1 MTPEDVMRLV
11 EETKGGSELSSE
23 NKDKISLMFEGVE
36 EIVGLEHIISIL
48 NGEKSHGGDK
58 ILRAYIGLEPSG
70 KAHLGWIILAD
81 TIKKMLQ
88 QGVNVLVFL
97 ADWHAWV
104 NDKFGRD
111 MEKIS
116 IAGEYMTEVFRVLLG
131 FPEEGE
137 QAGQIRFMKA
147 SQLMD
152 SGKYWERVLR
162 CSKGMSLSRARR
174 TFSIMGRSEDS
185 SDDDLSAFFYPA
197 MQAADIF
204 ELDVDIA
211 FGGMDQRKA
220 HMYMREVGDRNH
232 WVKATC
238 IHTPMLSGLK
248 GRGGGRMD
256 SFDHKMSKSD
266 PNNAVL
272 LHDTPKKLEK
282 KFRKAFLEP
291 GNSDSPVYEIA
302 KYVIMPRNGQVHVN
316 PKPEFGEPSSWTDL
330 DALIEAIGD
339 GSVHP
344 FDAKMAIANGL
355 AEILEPISEHF
366 TQNSELLDA
375 VNQMTGQ

>member
-1 MTPEDVMRLV
+1 MTPEEIMDLLG
-11 EETKGGSELSSE
+11 ETKGGSELSAE
-23 NKDKISLMFEGVE
+23 NKEKVSSMFSGVE
-36 EIVGLEHIISIL
+36 EIVGLEHIVSVL
-48 NGEKSHGGDK
+48 NGGVSHGGDS

-70 KAHLGWIILAD
+70 KAHLGWIVLAD
-81 TIKKMLQ
+81 TIRKMLD

-111 MEKIS
+111 MEKIA
-116 IAGEYMTEVFRVLLG
+116 IAGDYMSEVFRVLLG
-131 FPEEGE
+131 FPEEGGGS
-137 QAGQIRFMKA
+137 GQIRFMRA
-147 SQLMD
+147 SDLMD

-220 HMYMREVGDRNH
+220 HMYMREVGDRNN

-272 LHDTPKKLEK
+272 LHDTPKKLQK

-291 GNSDSPVYEIA
+291 GNPDSPVFEIA
-302 KYVIMPRNGQVHVN
+302 KYVIMPKNGELHVN
-316 PKPEFGEPSSWTDL
+316 PKPEFGEPSSWSNL
-330 DALIEAIGD
+330 DALIEAVGD
-339 GSVHP
+339 GTVHP

-355 AEILEPISEHF
+355 AEILSPVTEHF
-366 TQNSELLDA
+366 TEKPQLLDA
-375 VNQMTGQ
+375 VNQMTGS

>member
-1 MTPEDVMRLV
+1 
-11 EETKGGSELSSE
+11 
-23 NKDKISLMFEGVE
+23 
-36 EIVGLEHIISIL
+36 
-48 NGEKSHGGDK
+48 
-58 ILRAYIGLEPSG
+58 
-70 KAHLGWIILAD
+70 
-81 TIKKMLQ
+81 
-88 QGVNVLVFL
+88 
-97 ADWHAWV
+97 
-104 NDKFGRD
+104 
-111 MEKIS
+111 
-116 IAGEYMTEVFRVLLG
+116 
-131 FPEEGE
+131 
-137 QAGQIRFMKA
+137 
-147 SQLMD
+147 
-152 SGKYWERVLR
+152 
-162 CSKGMSLSRARR
+162 
-174 TFSIMGRSEDS
+174 
-185 SDDDLSAFFYPA
+185 
-197 MQAADIF
+197 
-204 ELDVDIA
+204 
-211 FGGMDQRKA
+211 
-220 HMYMREVGDRNH
+220 EVGDRNH

-302 KYVIMPRNGQVHVN
+302 KYVIMPRNGTVDVR

-344 FDAKMAIANGL
+344 FDAKMAIAHGL

-366 TQNSELLDA
+366 TKNSELLEA
-375 VNQMTGQ
+375 VNQMTGH

>member
-1 MTPEDVMRLV
+1 MTPEEISHLL
-11 EETKGGSELSSE
+11 EKTSGASELTTE
-23 NKDKISLMFEGVE
+23 DQNKIFSMFTGVE
-36 EIVGLEHIISIL
+36 EIVGLEHVVSVL
-48 NGEKSHGGDK
+48 NGKESHGGDK

-81 TIKKMLQ
+81 SIRNMLN

-111 MEKIS
+111 MDKITV
-116 IAGEYMTEVFRVLLG
+116 AGDYMTEVFRVLLG

-137 QAGQIRFMKA
+137 GSGQIRFMRA
-147 SQLMD
+147 SELMD

-204 ELDVDIA
+204 ELNVDIA

-220 HMYMREVGDRNH
+220 HMYMRDVGDRNH
-232 WVKATC
+232 WIKATC

-272 LHDTPKKLEK
+272 LHDTP
-282 KFRKAFLEP
+282 
-291 GNSDSPVYEIA
+291 
-302 KYVIMPRNGQVHVN
+302 
-316 PKPEFGEPSSWTDL
+316 
-330 DALIEAIGD
+330 
-339 GSVHP
+339 
-344 FDAKMAIANGL
+344 
-355 AEILEPISEHF
+355 
-366 TQNSELLDA
+366 
-375 VNQMTGQ
+375 